1 MRSRFNQTHKSHGSA
16 YFLSGANFKSAVLLA
31 CLGVVYCSA
40 ERILSAQTQ
49 TLPQGWRITPVGRH
63 IRLKGDFPSR
73 IIPLSDGIH
82 AVVLTSG
89 FHDQGV
95 AIFDRQSGTVVST
108 LDLGQAYGDMTL
120 NSKSGQLYITAGGA
134 AKSRASLLQSP
145 DISSA
150 NLESAVLTARIQ
162 QNQLSLAAP
171 IRIAGLTSKQQYITG
186 VATAHDGSLFVVN
199 INTDRVY
206 RLEPQTFKIAE
217 AAGSGYGAYRA
228 ALSRDGN
235 VLAVSNW
242 GDESVSV
249 FAASNLKLI
258 ARIRTGSHPNDL
270 CFAPD
275 GRLFVAN
282 SGSNTVSVVAG
293 DRVIET
299 IKTSLNPTDPV
310 GSTPDAVAVDPGGK
324 RLYVANADNNNV
336 AVIDIERNGHS
347 EVEGF
352 IPTGWYPSALAISS
366 DGKTLFAGIAKGFGS
381 RANFP
386 AIGSAPHALLD
397 NRHPYDFVGDTLN
410 GYVSVINVPNER
422 TLRQMTRTVIR
433 NVPTAQPSPE
443 DVAHAALIR
452 KSVFPKIRHV
462 LYIIRENRT
471 YDQVLGDVREG
482 NGDPALT
489 LFGQKVTPNAHRI
502 AKEWT
507 LFDNLFV
514 NGEVSENGHQWSDAA
529 YATDFTSQAWLQ
541 SYSGRPEPK
550 AAESE
555 LGADERLRSS
565 PAGYLWDNCERH
577 GLSFRTYGE
586 FAYFHSGPDEGPRFV
601 AKGLEGHAS
610 LAWLK
615 LASKGWTDVTKGRD
629 PDLAQV
635 FITEM
640 HDAER
645 TGIWPRFM
653 VMSLGEDHTHA
664 LRPGHYTP
672 VAMVASNDQAV
683 GDIVEA
689 VSHSRFWPDTA
700 IFIIEDD
707 AQDGPD
713 HVDCRRTVGLVVS
726 PYIKRHIVDSTLYTT
741 AAMIHTMELILGL
754 PTMTQF
760 DRAAMPMYKAF
771 TANPDYTT
779 YDNSPAETDLFAK
792 NPAKGPG
799 AEASLRLD
807 LSGYDRADP
816 DEMNRILWH
825 AMKPGVAMPAP
836 VRTAFLN
843 TEWEGRPQAAQLS
856 KR

>member
-1 MRSRFNQTHKSHGSA
+1 MRSRLNRPRASA
-16 YFLSGANFKSAVLLA
+16 YCSSRASLRSALLLA
-31 CLGVVYCSA
+31 CLGVFHCSA
-40 ERILSAQTQ
+40 ARILLGQGH
-49 TLPQGWRITPVGRH
+49 TLPQGWRITPIGKH
-63 IRLKGDFPSR
+63 ILLKGDFPSR
-73 IIPLSDGIH
+73 IIPLKDGVH
-82 AVVLTSG
+82 AIVFTSG
-89 FHDQGV
+89 FHDHGV
-95 AIFDRQSGTVVST
+95 DLLDSRSGTIISR
-108 LDLGQAYGDMTL
+108 LDLGHAYGDMTL
-120 NSKSGQLYITAGGA
+120 NSESGHLYITAGGPA
-134 AKSRASLLQSP
+134 RSRAALLQKP
-145 DISSA
+145 DMSSA
-150 NLESAVLTARIQ
+150 NLAPAVIVARIQ
-162 QNQLSLAAP
+162 QNRLSLDKP
-171 IRIAGLTSKQQYITG
+171 IRIAGLTPKQQYVTG
-186 VATAHDGSLFVVN
+186 VAIAQDGSLFAVN
-199 INTDRVY
+199 INTDTVY
-206 RLEPQTFKIAE
+206 RLAPRTFTVAGI
-217 AAGSGYGAYRA
+217 AGSEYGAYRT
-228 ALSRDGN
+228 ALSPDGN

-242 GDESVSV
+242 GDESVSL
-249 FAASNLKLI
+249 FAASNLKSI

-282 SGSNTVSVVAG
+282 SGSNTVSVIVG
-293 DRVIET
+293 NQVIET

-310 GSTPDAVAVDPGGK
+310 GSTPDAVAVDPAG
-324 RLYVANADNNNV
+324 RWLYVANADNNDV
-336 AVIDIERNGHS
+336 AVIEIRRRGHS

-352 IPTGWYPSALAISS
+352 IPTGWYPSALAVSS
-366 DGKTLFAGIAKGFGS
+366 DGKRLFVGIAKGFGS

-397 NRHPYDFVGDTLN
+397 TRNPYDFVGDTLN
-410 GYVSVINVPNER
+410 GYVSVVAVPNER
-422 TLRQMTRTVIR
+422 TLRQMTQMVID
-433 NVPTAQPSPE
+433 NVPAVQPRQDAAQ
-443 DVAHAALIR
+443 AALIQ
-452 KSVFPKIRHV
+452 KSVFPTIRHV

-489 LFGQKVTPNAHRI
+489 LFGEKVTPNGHRI

-550 AAESE
+550 AAQSE

-615 LASKGWTDVTKGRD
+615 LASAGWTDVTRGRD

-635 FITEM
+635 FIKEM
-640 HDAER
+640 RDAER
-645 TGIWPRFM
+645 TGVWPRFM

-672 VAMVASNDQAV
+672 AAMVASNDQAL
-683 GDIVEA
+683 GQIVEA

-726 PYIKRHIVDSTLYTT
+726 PYIKRHIVDSTMYTT
-741 AAMIHTMELILGL
+741 ASMIHTMELILGL

-760 DRAAMPMYKAF
+760 DRAATPMYNAF
-771 TANPDYTT
+771 TAKPDYTT
-779 YDNSPAETDLFAK
+779 YNNSRAQTDLFAK
-792 NPAKGPG
+792 NPAKGPA

-816 DEMNRILWH
+816 DEMNRILWS
-825 AMKPGVAMPAP
+825 AMKPGVPMPVP
-836 VRTAFLN
+836 VRTAFFN
-843 TEWEGRPQAAQLS
+843 KEWKVRPTSGHALPW
-856 KR
+856 

>member
-1 MRSRFNQTHKSHGSA
+1 
-16 YFLSGANFKSAVLLA
+16 
-31 CLGVVYCSA
+31 
-40 ERILSAQTQ
+40 
-49 TLPQGWRITPVGRH
+49 
-63 IRLKGDFPSR
+63 
-73 IIPLSDGIH
+73 
-82 AVVLTSG
+82 
-89 FHDQGV
+89 
-95 AIFDRQSGTVVST
+95 
-108 LDLGQAYGDMTL
+108 
-120 NSKSGQLYITAGGA
+120 
-134 AKSRASLLQSP
+134 LLQKP
-145 DISSA
+145 DVSSA
-150 NLESAVLTARIQ
+150 NLEPALIVARIQ
-162 QNQLSLAAP
+162 QNRLSLETP
-171 IRIAGLTSKQQYITG
+171 IRIAGLAPKQQYVTG
-186 VATAHDGSLFVVN
+186 VAMAHDGSLFAVD

-206 RLEPQTFKIAE
+206 RLAPQTFTVEGI
-217 AAGSGYGAYRA
+217 AGSEYGAYRT
-228 ALSRDGN
+228 ALSPDGN

-242 GDESVSV
+242 GDESVSL
-249 FAASNLKLI
+249 FAASNLKSI

-282 SGSNTVSVVAG
+282 SGSNTVSVIV
-293 DRVIET
+293 RNQVIET

-310 GSTPDAVAVDPGGK
+310 GSTPDAVAVDPTG
-324 RLYVANADNNNV
+324 RWLYVANADNNDV
-336 AVIDIERNGHS
+336 AVIDIERRGHS

-352 IPTGWYPSALAISS
+352 IPTGWYPSALAVSS
-366 DGKTLFAGIAKGFGS
+366 DGKRLLVGFAKGLGS

-386 AIGSAPHALLD
+386 AIGGAPHAPLD
-397 NRHPYDFVGDTLN
+397 SRNPYDFVGDTLN
-410 GYVSVINVPNER
+410 GYVSVIEVPDER
-422 TLRQMTRTVIR
+422 TLRQMTQMVIH
-433 NVPTAQPSPE
+433 NVPPVQPPQ
-443 DVAHAALIR
+443 DAAHAALIQ
-452 KSVFPKIRHV
+452 KSVFPVIRHV
-462 LYIIRENRT
+462 LYVIRENRT
-471 YDQVLGDVREG
+471 YDQVLGDVRDA

-489 LFGQKVTPNAHRI
+489 LFGEKVTPNAHRI

-550 AAESE
+550 AAQSE

-610 LAWLK
+610 VAWLK
-615 LASKGWTDVTKGRD
+615 LASAGWTDVTRGRD
-629 PDLAQV
+629 PDLAQL
-635 FITEM
+635 FIKEM

-645 TGIWPRFM
+645 TGVWPRFM

-672 VAMVASNDQAV
+672 AAMVASNDQAL
-683 GDIVEA
+683 GAIVEA

-726 PYIKRHIVDSTLYTT
+726 PYIKRHIVDGTMYTT
-741 AAMIHTMELILGL
+741 ASMIHTMELILGL

-760 DRAAMPMYKAF
+760 DRAATPMYNAF
-771 TANPDYTT
+771 TAKPDYTT
-779 YDNSPAETDLFAK
+779 YNNSPAKTDLFAK
-792 NPAKGPG
+792 NPAEGPA

-816 DEMNRILWH
+816 GEMNRILRY
-825 AMKPGVAMPAP
+825 AMKPAVPMPVP
-836 VRTAFLN
+836 VRTTFFN
-843 TEWEGRPQAAQLS
+843 KEWEVRSTNGLLS
-856 KR
+856 AK